1 MSRRIWNRQRAA
13 GLLLAALLCAAPY
26 AGQVLGAAAPPRVD
40 GLTEARA
47 ALARLHG
54 REPLHG
60 AVEVEVFSETKED
73 GKPSPEQ
80 AKGTVRVEDG
90 PEGLRV
96 TYPNALLE
104 RVAEEARQHQANPE
118 SRSPT
123 EAVIREINGTDLAND
138 LSFAGPLTT
147 RIARAKILEE
157 HPDAVSGRPAK
168 LVVLGLDL
176 AASQAEKKH
185 IKDSKVT
192 LKLWLGAD
200 GVPLAA
206 ESTTEIKAGFL
217 FLTFTTESR
226 EHWDLARV
234 GNRLVVTRRHQET
247 SGAGLG
253 QEFKRRVTEVV
264 SVEGEK

>member
-1 MSRRIWNRQRAA
+1 MSRRSHGRKRSRRRPA
-13 GLLLAALLCAAPY
+13 GLLVAVLLYAGAAL
-26 AGQVLGAAAPPRVD
+26 GATAPPRVD
-40 GLTEARA
+40 GLAEARA

-54 REPLHG
+54 REPLRA

-96 TYPNALLE
+96 TYPSALLE

-118 SRSPT
+118 NRSPA
-123 EAVIREINGTDLAND
+123 EAVIREINGTDLASD

-168 LVVLGLDL
+168 LVVLSVDL
-176 AASQAEKKH
+176 PASQAEKKH

-226 EHWDLARV
+226 ERWDLVRV

-253 QEFKRRVTEVV
+253 QEFHRRVTEVV